1 MKIIITGSCGHIGSY
16 VVENLSKIK
25 KVKTAILI
33 DNLKSNRFNS
43 IFNLK
48 NKPKIFFFQRDLT
61 NKKSLNDFKNV
72 DLIIHCAS
80 ITTAAASFKNK
91 NEMYYNNIE
100 CMKTVINY
108 CKKNKSK
115 LIHISSTSIYGK
127 SSNLVSESDTHLIK
141 PQSPYA
147 DIKLIEEKMLNKI
160 KRKIKF
166 VSFRFGTITGISKG
180 MRFHTAVNKFCLD
193 ASLNRGITIY
203 KTAYNQVRPYL
214 SVRDAFKVF
223 KFCIEKN
230 FYNNQTYN
238 ALSGNYSVGQI
249 IAKIKRYKKKVKIK
263 YISSPIMNKI
273 NFIVSTKKL
282 KNAGLNL
289 NSEIIT
295 DIKNTINLFK
305 NIKNEM

>member
-1 MKIIITGSCGHIGSY
+1 M
-16 VVENLSKIK
+16 ENLSKIK
-25 KVKTAILI
+25 KIKTAILI

-48 NKPKIFFFQRDLT
+48 KKPKIFFFQKDLT
-61 NKKSLNDFKNV
+61 YKKSLNDFKNI

-80 ITTAAASFKNK
+80 TTTAAASFKNRK
-91 NEMYYNNIE
+91 KMYFNNIE
-100 CMKTVINY
+100 CMKNVIDY

-127 SSNLVSESDTHLIK
+127 SSKIVNESDTHLIK

-147 DIKLIEEKMLNKI
+147 DIKLIEEKMLQKV
-160 KRKIKF
+160 KRKIKY
-166 VSFRFGTITGISKG
+166 VSFRFGTITGVSKG

-223 KFCIEKN
+223 KFCIENN
-230 FYNNQTYN
+230 FYNNETYN
-238 ALSGNYSVGQI
+238 ALSGNYSVKQI
-249 IAKIKRYKKKVKIK
+249 IGKIKKYKKKIKIK
-263 YISSPIMNKI
+263 YISSPIMNRV
-273 NFIVSTKKL
+273 NYVVSTKKL
-282 KNAGLNL
+282 KSAGLNL
-289 NSEIIT
+289 NSEILT

>member
-16 VVENLSKIK
+16 IVENLSKIK
-25 KVKTAILI
+25 KIKTAILI

-48 NKPKIFFFQRDLT
+48 KKPKIFFFQKDLT
-61 NKKSLNDFKNV
+61 YRKSLNDFKNI

-80 ITTAAASFKNK
+80 TTTAAASFKNRK
-91 NEMYYNNIE
+91 KMYFNNIE
-100 CMKTVINY
+100 CMKNVIEY

-127 SSNLVSESDTHLIK
+127 SSKIVNESDTHLIK

-147 DIKLIEEKMLNKI
+147 DIKLIEEKMLQKV
-160 KRKIKF
+160 KRKIKY
-166 VSFRFGTITGISKG
+166 VSFRFGTITGVSKG

-223 KFCIEKN
+223 KFCIENN
-230 FYNNQTYN
+230 FYNNETYN
-238 ALSGNYSVGQI
+238 ALSGNYSVKQI
-249 IAKIKRYKKKVKIK
+249 IGKIKKYKKKIKIK
-263 YISSPIMNKI
+263 YISSPIMNRV
-273 NFIVSTKKL
+273 NYVVSTKKL
-282 KNAGLNL
+282 KSAGLNL
-289 NSEIIT
+289 NSEILT